1 MGNGVRKMAVKTELY
16 VGKRVIELKPKDKK
30 TIQTRGLNYETVEQR
45 LREGWSFKNA
55 ISLTNKYVT
64 KKGDIYWCKAFPEET
79 LYIPLKVMRTI
90 QIQKYQ
96 LEKNY
101 ALGKDIEEILNDDF
115 EYIIE
120 ANDRTHYDLA
130 IEDVERRKKAAK
142 LEKERHKR
150 LKPHLYNGTPQ
161 AVKPTANMLNLEY
174 TALSMFMS
182 EDEKREMRIKIFK
195 AREEEHQ
202 CQ

>member
-1 MGNGVRKMAVKTELY
+1 MGNGVREMGVKTELY

-30 TIQTRGLNYETVEQR
+30 IIQTRGLKYETVEQR

-55 ISLTNKYVT
+55 INLTNKYVT

-79 LYIPLKVMRTI
+79 LYIPLKVMQTI

-130 IEDVERRKKAAK
+130 IEDVERKRIAEKLRVERERK
-142 LEKERHKR
+142 EK
-150 LKPHLYNGTPQ
+150 PWLYDGTPQ
-161 AVKPTANMLNLEY
+161 SVKPCKWYKYLVENDI
-174 TALSMFMS
+174 F
-182 EDEKREMRIKIFK
+182 IKVV
-195 AREEEHQ
+195 Q
-202 CQ
+202 